1 MFTMRKII
9 RMVGFSLALVGLI
22 VSAGCTPPKTPT
34 IITNSLPEGTEGV
47 AYSHTLEVHGGS
59 PPYIW
64 SVTGGKLPIGLQLNP
79 TTGVIS
85 GTPMITTNPAFVTF
99 MVTDNSKTYQSG
111 QQISIVV
118 DETNIRSK
126 TNKVTASD
134 KWPIDGLTVG
144 QCGTYNYPFGI
155 AILRGEET
163 VKYISTATPLIL
175 YNPNIVIQGCVP
187 DILNVNAYNYK
198 PLSDIATLDG
208 EVIKGSATFNTSA
221 EIPIS
226 GYWAGSPNAVQQNFE
241 PGVYTI
247 VAGDEWGDLVVV
259 HFTVT
264 STITSTSP
272 PTSSVGAEI
281 TTSPPV
287 TNLNGVTS
295 ASSASANGLS
305 LSLSLKSAAYSPGQ
319 EISIT
324 IDEKN
329 TFSTENVVPIADKWL
344 IDGLS
349 LNPCGTSKAAG
360 YSYGIA
366 IFQGDY
372 TPANISNAMPLNI
385 YDPNDPWL
393 CVPYP
398 GNINAYDFMPSID
411 IASVI
416 DKSNPDQK
424 SYAMNNTITT
434 AFYWTGSSSNEIKHN
449 FEPGIYTVVAGDE
462 WGNLVILHFTVA

>member
-1 MFTMRKII
+1 LFTMRKII

-247 VAGDEWGDLVVV
+247 VAVVM
-259 HFTVT
+259 
-264 STITSTSP
+264 S
-272 PTSSVGAEI
+272 
-281 TTSPPV
+281 
-287 TNLNGVTS
+287 GV
-295 ASSASANGLS
+295 
-305 LSLSLKSAAYSPGQ
+305 
-319 EISIT
+319 I
-324 IDEKN
+324 
-329 TFSTENVVPIADKWL
+329 W
-344 IDGLS
+344 
-349 LNPCGTSKAAG
+349 
-360 YSYGIA
+360 
-366 IFQGDY
+366 
-372 TPANISNAMPLNI
+372 
-385 YDPNDPWL
+385 
-393 CVPYP
+393 
-398 GNINAYDFMPSID
+398 
-411 IASVI
+411 
-416 DKSNPDQK
+416 
-424 SYAMNNTITT
+424 
-434 AFYWTGSSSNEIKHN
+434 
-449 FEPGIYTVVAGDE
+449 
-462 WGNLVILHFTVA
+462 